1 MSVKPVKSVTPS
13 IRVKC
18 PAYLNPFRLMRV
30 KPAKQDHGK
39 QNILNQLWR
48 AVCIPLITSRFK
60 QN

>member
-18 PAYLNPFRLMRV
+18 PAYLNPFSLMRV
-30 KPAKQDHGK
+30 KPAKQDHSK
-39 QNILNQLWR
+39 QNILNQLRR
-48 AVCIPLITSRFK
+48 AVSITLITPPFK